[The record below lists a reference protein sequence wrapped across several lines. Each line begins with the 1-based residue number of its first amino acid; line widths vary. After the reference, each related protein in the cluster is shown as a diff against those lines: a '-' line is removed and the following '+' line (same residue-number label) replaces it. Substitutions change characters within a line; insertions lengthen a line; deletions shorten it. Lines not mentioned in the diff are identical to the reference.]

1 MARTAYFD
9 GTTLKAIS
17 LQDFEQWTT
26 LFATGAQTTPQVVAS
41 TVAFLYRC
49 IDVRANAVA
58 SLPWAIYRGD
68 TEIVSDDV
76 DEMPDELL
84 FMEGIVPLL
93 YRSEMAL
100 TLGSRAYMLKLRN
113 RVQIK
118 GLQWLDPSTM
128 EPVWTPKGIT
138 GFKRQINK
146 GQSTILAPEDV
157 IYLWLQGASETEP
170 RTPPAQAA
178 LNAAQVL
185 ANVDAFAAGFFKRG
199 AIKGTILQVPQSA
212 SKEQKDKLKS
222 WWTRQFGGGT
232 STAWEAAVVSSE
244 VVPVVIGEGIS
255 ELSSANLTNEK
266 REDIA
271 TAMGVPHSLVL
282 SNAANYATSQQDT
295 KNFYDQTV
303 LPAGKLIQR
312 ALNAQ
317 LFGPIGYRFEFR
329 PEQMPVYQADENER
343 ATSFAAYVG
352 AGVKPSIAAQILG
365 IDLPEGIDYEDLDP
379 EPQPMQLQPVGM
391 DATSQDDADA
401 QEREAEAARF
411 KRWAAKRKEPDVTAF
426 KSDILS
432 DTDKEAL
439 LGHSAAPFGGES
451 IRDWYKA
458 VRLQLDPSDPEAE
471 HRIKLALEAQNATR
485 VEKGLR
491 EWLREVFPPGMSE
504 AGIEGWATRLEGGRA
519 KFRDVLERVLID
531 SSDLGVT
538 VAIDQLGSIG
548 FDYTLVNA
556 RAREAASRYS
566 YELVGGI
573 TDNTRR
579 ALQESVSRWAGN
591 GEPLSALIRDI
602 APVFGDRRASLIAA
616 TETTRAF
623 AQGNRES
630 YRAAGVQQ
638 MEWMTANDELVC
650 DICGALAGK
659 MLPIDAPESDCP
671 PAHPNCRCDLAPVV
685 GALEPL
691 Q

>member
-1 MARTAYFD
+1 
-9 GTTLKAIS
+9 
-17 LQDFEQWTT
+17 
-26 LFATGAQTTPQVVAS
+26 
-41 TVAFLYRC
+41 
-49 IDVRANAVA
+49 
-58 SLPWAIYRGD
+58 
-68 TEIVSDDV
+68 
-76 DEMPDELL
+76 
-84 FMEGIVPLL
+84 
-93 YRSEMAL
+93 
-100 TLGSRAYMLKLRN
+100 
-113 RVQIK
+113 
-118 GLQWLDPSTM
+118 
-128 EPVWTPKGIT
+128 
-138 GFKRQINK
+138 
-146 GQSTILAPEDV
+146 
-157 IYLWLQGASETEP
+157 
-170 RTPPAQAA
+170 
-178 LNAAQVL
+178 
-185 ANVDAFAAGFFKRG
+185 
-199 AIKGTILQVPQSA
+199 
-212 SKEQKDKLKS
+212 
-222 WWTRQFGGGT
+222 
-232 STAWEAAVVSSE
+232 
-244 VVPVVIGEGIS
+244 
-255 ELSSANLTNEK
+255 
-266 REDIA
+266 
-271 TAMGVPHSLVL
+271 
-282 SNAANYATSQQDT
+282 
-295 KNFYDQTV
+295 V

-329 PEQMPVYQADENER
+329 PEQLPVYQADENER

-458 VRLQLDPSDPEAE
+458 VRLQLDPSDPDAYNTIATEMEAINAK
-471 HRIKLALEAQNATR
+471 RI
-485 VEKGLR
+485 EKGLR

-504 AGIEGWATRLEGGRA
+504 AEIEGWATRLERGRA

-548 FDYTLVNA
+548 FDYTLA
-556 RAREAASRYS
+556 SAHAREAASRYS

-579 ALQESVSRWAGN
+579 ALQEAVSRYTQN
-591 GEPLSALIRDI
+591 GEPLQSLIDDVR
-602 APVFGDRRASLIAA
+602 PMFGERRANMIAV
-616 TETTRAF
+616 TETTRAYANG
-623 AQGNRES
+623 AQAS
-630 YRAAGVQQ
+630 YQEAGVRM
-638 MEWMTANDELVC
+638 MEIMVTND
-650 DICGALAGK
+650 DITCQICLDRVEGDKRFIPVDAGDDDK
-659 MLPIDAPESDCP
+659 P
-671 PAHPNCRCDLAPVV
+671 PFHVNCRCRLAPV
-685 GALEPL
+685 ANAMEPL